1 MRCPQVG
8 PGRQA
13 SIFCGSSLERATAA
27 DLLAQRLRVEHD
39 SFKFEDLDRAL
50 PAEEAGRFDLLG
62 GGLVRRGVVQGIDG
76 CEIAPQGYYRTLGLV
91 AAKSTP
97 AKPRCLRNIGSDFE
111 RANLR

>member
-76 CEIAPQGYYRTLGLV
+76 CESRHRVITARWVSLRQRAHRRSLAVCETL
-91 AAKSTP
+91 AA
-97 AKPRCLRNIGSDFE
+97 
-111 RANLR
+111 